1 MKVLV
6 RLGTNQATV
15 KIKRLF
21 GSDIEEN
28 CTYQSGAWYWQHKG
42 KITEVP
48 CNIALAIRSAQDGL
62 HNETPRLALS
72 TQELRQAV

>member
-48 CNIALAIRSAQDGL
+48 CDVALAIRSAQDGL
-62 HNETPRLALS
+62 HNEAPRVALS
-72 TQELRQAV
+72 TTELRTSM

>member
-1 MKVLV
+1 M

-21 GSDIEEN
+21 GSDIQEN
-28 CTYQSGAWYWQHKG
+28 CTYQNGAWYWQKDG
-42 KITEVP
+42 KIKEVP
-48 CNIALAIRSAQDGL
+48 CDVALAIRSAQDDL
-62 HNETPRLALS
+62 QNEAPRLALS

>member
-15 KIKRLF
+15 KIKRIF

-28 CTYQSGAWYWQHKG
+28 CTYQSGAWYWLKDG
-42 KITEVP
+42 EIKEVP

-62 HNETPRLALS
+62 HDETPRVALS